1 MTAVNIA
8 TCSNF
13 YAVNPRTSLKKARH
27 VPVQDAANFTTNK
40 DLNSTHLV
48 SIYKTTLRQC

>member
-8 TCSNF
+8 TCFNF
-13 YAVNPRTSLKKARH
+13 YAINPRTSLKKARH
-27 VPVQDAANFTTNK
+27 VPVQVAANFTTNK

-48 SIYKTTLRQC
+48 SIYQTTLSQC